1 MAALFIGE
9 WVSTKTRAMVPSIF
23 VTALIFIIG
32 FWTIFPKNIVEQATF
47 GLNFA
52 SICVPLLLVHLG
64 TTMNIR
70 ELIEQWKA
78 VAIALLGVCGTIL
91 LCLTIG
97 TLLFD

>member
-32 FWTIFPKNIVEQATF
+32 FWTIFPKNIVKQATF
-47 GLNFA
+47 GLNSA
-52 SICVPLLLVHLG
+52 SVCVPLLLVHLG

-78 VAIALLGVCGTIL
+78 DCFTR
-91 LCLTIG
+91 CLWDDF
-97 TLLFD
+97 TLSDDWDVTF